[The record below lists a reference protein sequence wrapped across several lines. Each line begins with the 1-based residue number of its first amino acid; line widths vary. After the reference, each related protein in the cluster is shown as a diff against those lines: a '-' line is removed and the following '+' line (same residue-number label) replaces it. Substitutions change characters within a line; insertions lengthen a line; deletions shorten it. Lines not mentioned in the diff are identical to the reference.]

1 MANADIIHG
10 DRRGDRRYSFEMP
23 LHFSCQSDR
32 LRSEGSGSTKDL
44 CRKGILFVSDNPPP
58 ADTDVELRIEWPF
71 LLQNVCPLE
80 LLVRGRVL
88 RTDHR
93 GTVIRMKTYEFRTC
107 GNRSF
112 DQATASAGAG
122 NLNIF

>member
-1 MANADIIHG
+1 MPNADMIHG
-10 DRRGDRRYSFEMP
+10 DRRADRRYAFEMP
-23 LHFSCQSDR
+23 LHFSCQGRQLQSG
-32 LRSEGSGSTKDL
+32 GSGSTKDL
-44 CRKGILFVSDNPPP
+44 CRKGILFVSDDPPP

-88 RTDHR
+88 RSDWR
-93 GTVIRMKTYEFRTC
+93 GTVIRMKTYEFRSC

-112 DQATASAGAG
+112 DQASAGAG
-122 NLNIF
+122 NLNIFA